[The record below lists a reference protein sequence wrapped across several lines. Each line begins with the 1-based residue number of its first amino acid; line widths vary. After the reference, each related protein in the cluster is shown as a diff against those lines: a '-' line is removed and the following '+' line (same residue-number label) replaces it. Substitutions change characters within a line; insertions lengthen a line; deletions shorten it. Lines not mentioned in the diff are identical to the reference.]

1 MHIFHNICL
10 DINNDDLSVQ
20 NLDRK
25 ERIAILKYY
34 NTLIKLDDNINNLD
48 VISKVRAEFQNSINY
63 TIENRLYDRLIN
75 QVDKP
80 YTIELIKYE
89 TSRLK
94 EENKHIKRSKVYY
107 SNMLRCDAR
116 GVLSTYMKI
125 DEIPERLLNYYP
137 KTMEELLQR
146 NDIKSNNIAKT
157 KKLETK

>member
-20 NLDRK
+20 NLNRK
-25 ERIAILKYY
+25 EKIAILKYY